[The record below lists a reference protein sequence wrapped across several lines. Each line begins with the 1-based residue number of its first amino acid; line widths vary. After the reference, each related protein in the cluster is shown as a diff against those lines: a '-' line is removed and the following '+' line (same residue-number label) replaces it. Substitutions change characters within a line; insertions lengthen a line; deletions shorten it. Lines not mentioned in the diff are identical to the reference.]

1 MTLEIG
7 VDETFAESVADR
19 LRSIEDRLGDAAF
32 GRTPFVTEAASHI
45 INAGGKRF
53 RPLLVV
59 LASRL
64 YPGADDDAAERAALV
79 VELTHVASLYHD
91 DVMDE
96 ADLRRGA
103 ESANHRWS
111 NSVAIMVGDFLFA
124 KASSIVATLIPGSI
138 PRLTSA
144 CRSDSVIAATSTRP
158 WCPARHSRSGRRR
171 PRTGAPRCRGGW
183 W

>member
-64 YPGADDDAAERAALV
+64 YPGADDDAAERELGGRALRRLLSV
-79 VELTHVASLYHD
+79 RRPGQQQDRGPRQKSVPSTRHRSLQMICKCESIAYD
-91 DVMDE
+91 SRDAPRGRFDE
-96 ADLRRGA
+96 AVNAAFESQLQVTRKCISRRHT
-103 ESANHRWS
+103 N
-111 NSVAIMVGDFLFA
+111 
-124 KASSIVATLIPGSI
+124 
-138 PRLTSA
+138 
-144 CRSDSVIAATSTRP
+144 
-158 WCPARHSRSGRRR
+158 
-171 PRTGAPRCRGGW
+171 
-183 W
+183 

>member
-111 NSVAIMVGDFLFA
+111 NSVSAHG
-124 KASSIVATLIPGSI
+124 GSG
-138 PRLTSA
+138 SA
-144 CRSDSVIAATSTRP
+144 AATGGS
-158 WCPARHSRSGRRR
+158 CPAIALCDGANRARERHSGSCSQAESAKEAQRAAGR
-171 PRTGAPRCRGGW
+171 
-183 W
+183 